1 MGRKKS
7 RVRLVNVAVMAAI
20 RQPLTYLV
28 PDSME
33 VRPGQRVVVPLGAR
47 QVVGVALEP
56 VERLAPGIKVRA
68 ILRVLDPG
76 PVLSPELLTL
86 GLWIQDYYLAP
97 VGEVFS
103 AMLPLR
109 AETRRA
115 RVLELTSL
123 GKQQLEELSGSL
135 LEEVQGSEEAGFL
148 RYLARQTE
156 TTGDAVCRQFRGSPT
171 LLERALANGC
181 ARLSP
186 GGPERT
192 RRQPLA
198 ARFAPPAPLAP
209 AP

>member
-7 RVRLVNVAVMAAI
+7 RERLVNVAVMAAI

-86 GLWIQDYYLAP
+86 GLWIGLLPGAGGGSFFRHAP
-97 VGEVFS
+97 TPRGNPAGACAGAYQS
-103 AMLPLR
+103 R
-109 AETRRA
+109 
-115 RVLELTSL
+115 
-123 GKQQLEELSGSL
+123 
-135 LEEVQGSEEAGFL
+135 EA
-148 RYLARQTE
+148 
-156 TTGDAVCRQFRGSPT
+156 
-171 LLERALANGC
+171 
-181 ARLSP
+181 
-186 GGPERT
+186 
-192 RRQPLA
+192 A
-198 ARFAPPAPLAP
+198 A
-209 AP
+209 

>member
-7 RVRLVNVAVMAAI
+7 RERLVNVAVMAAI

-28 PDSME
+28 PASME

-47 QVVGVALEP
+47 EVVGVALEP

-68 ILRVLDPG
+68 ILRVLSPG
-76 PVLSPELLTL
+76 LLTL

-123 GKQQLEELSGSL
+123 GKQQ
-135 LEEVQGSEEAGFL
+135 
-148 RYLARQTE
+148 
-156 TTGDAVCRQFRGSPT
+156 
-171 LLERALANGC
+171 
-181 ARLSP
+181 
-186 GGPERT
+186 
-192 RRQPLA
+192 
-198 ARFAPPAPLAP
+198 
-209 AP
+209 

>member
-7 RVRLVNVAVMAAI
+7 RERLVNVAVMAAI

-135 LEEVQGSEEAGFL
+135 LEEVQGCEEAGFL
-148 RYLARQTE
+148 RFLARQTE
-156 TTGDAVCRQFRGSPT
+156 TTVDAVRRKF
-171 LLERALANGC
+171 
-181 ARLSP
+181 
-186 GGPERT
+186 
-192 RRQPLA
+192 RRQ
-198 ARFAPPAPLAP
+198 R
-209 AP
+209 